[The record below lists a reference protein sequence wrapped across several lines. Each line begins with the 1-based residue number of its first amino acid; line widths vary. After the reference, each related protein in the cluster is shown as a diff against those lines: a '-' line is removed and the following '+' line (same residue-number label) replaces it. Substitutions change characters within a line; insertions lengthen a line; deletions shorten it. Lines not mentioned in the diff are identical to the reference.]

1 MKIKDVETI
10 FADRFMFVKIT
21 TDTGLTGIG
30 ESGTWAYLEAS
41 GKAVEIFA
49 RYLVGRDPLQIELHN
64 QYMYRSSHF
73 RGASVMGAISA
84 IDIALWDIAG
94 KHFEVPCY
102 QLLGGRFRDRARVY
116 YHVIYETHGDL
127 VEGCREAK
135 RMGFT
140 AVGHLS
146 PFIAESFNMTHAGM
160 MRDAA
165 DRVGEYREAVGDDVD
180 LCVEIHRELHPS
192 QAIVLGNMIEEY
204 SPMFIEDPVP
214 PDNLDAMARVA
225 QKIRVPIATG
235 ERLLNIQE
243 FDMLLRRD
251 AAEYIRPDVCTVG
264 GLTGAKKIAAIAE
277 ANYVGVIPHN
287 PLSRVSTAACLQLAA
302 CVPNFVIQEYPRY
315 ETMPV
320 KDLVQTSLRLKKG
333 YLEISDAPGIGV
345 ELNEDVLEN
354 FPFKPRTPKTLKRRD
369 GSIVDCHITPSFFKE
384 SREDEYE
391 RLPYKG
397 SNP

>member
-1 MKIKDVETI
+1 MKIKNVETI
-10 FADRFMFVKIT
+10 FADRFMFVKVT

-30 ESGTWAYLEAS
+30 ESGTWAHLEAS
-41 GKAVEIFA
+41 GKAVETFA
-49 RYLVGRDPLQIELHN
+49 RYLVGQDPLRIEYHN

-73 RGASVMGAISA
+73 RGAAVMGAISA

-94 KHFEVPCY
+94 KHFDVPSY
-102 QLLGGRFRDRARVY
+102 QLLGGRCRDRARVY
-116 YHVIYETHGDL
+116 YHVIYETHEEL
-127 VEGCREAK
+127 VEGCSEAK

-146 PFIAESFNMTHAGM
+146 PFVAESFDMTHAGM

-180 LCVEIHRELHPS
+180 LCVEIHRELHPA

-225 QKIRVPIATG
+225 RWIRVPIATG
-235 ERLLNIQE
+235 ERLLTIQE
-243 FDMLLRRD
+243 FEMLLRRD

-287 PLSRVSTAACLQLAA
+287 PLSGVSTAACLQLAA
-302 CVPNFVIQEYPRY
+302 CAPNFVIQEYPRY

-320 KDLVQTSLRLKKG
+320 KDLVKTSLRLEKG

-345 ELNEDVLEN
+345 ELDEDALER
-354 FPFKPRTPKTLKRRD
+354 FPFKPRTPQTLKRKD

-384 SREDEYE
+384 R
-391 RLPYKG
+391 
-397 SNP
+397 